1 MKAVHIRSIDAA
13 GIYSPLP
20 SSVVAPPID
29 RPREGDRDRRR
40 RRSLIR
46 RTVGAAVLSPGPTN
60 VSLLRFTALS
70 ALSLSLSVSVCL
82 SVFLFLYTYLCLSIA
97 IYLSCPNT
105 QFYHF
110 SPSSIFPSA
119 GLVPSYIRIY
129 SILSFFPSLSSST
142 NQSISGHIL
151 TCS

>member
-1 MKAVHIRSIDAA
+1 MLQGSTRLSLHPSLPHRST
-13 GIYSPLP
+13 G
-20 SSVVAPPID
+20 
-29 RPREGDRDRRR
+29 RERAIETGGD
-40 RRSLIR
+40 
-46 RTVGAAVLSPGPTN
+46 GGVLSGERSARLSCHPDRLMFPFYG
-60 VSLLRFTALS
+60 SLLCQ
-70 ALSLSLSVSVCL
+70 LSLSVSVCL

-105 QFYHF
+105 EFYHF